1 MLNLSIHTIK
11 GIFKR
16 AHKYYKTPYH
26 HEISE
31 AFENMHG
38 LDAVEKLQYHPNDS
52 VYKKSIKFLEL
63 YFEKIDPFN
72 AQALTAHY
80 WIEFALFIC

>member
-16 AHKYYKTPYH
+16 AQKYYKTPYH
-26 HEISE
+26 HEISI
-31 AFENMHG
+31 AFEKMLG
-38 LDAVEKLQYHPNDS
+38 IDAVEKLQYHPNNS

-72 AQALTAHY
+72 AQSLIANY
-80 WIEFALFIC
+80 